1 MVTPL
6 RISVVLLV
14 FAEKQTIAEISA
26 RLVDQLGDSLQEII
40 LLVASAAPEDT
51 LAICGDTA
59 ARFEAVRVSMQ
70 RENPGA
76 GLAVRQGIAEAA
88 GSHILFMDSDG
99 EMDVETV
106 PSMVGA
112 LTERRADMVVA
123 SRWKKGGGAVGY
135 GRVKYLLNRGYQLIF
150 RALFWTAVRDLT
162 LGFKLARADV
172 MKSLPWTSQYH
183 GIGCE
188 TTMRVLRAGFR
199 VTDVPTV
206 WRKRTEGAS
215 SNPFRRNFLYVSMA
229 VSILLGP
236 SHRGE
241 GL

>member
-1 MVTPL
+1 MASPL
-6 RISVVLLV
+6 RIAVVLLV
-14 FAEKQTIAEISA
+14 YAEKQTIVDIAA
-26 RLVDQLGDSLQEII
+26 RLVDQLGDSLHEVI
-40 LLVASAAPEDT
+40 LLVAAAAPDDT
-51 LAICGDTA
+51 LAICRETA
-59 ARFEAVRVSMQ
+59 ERFDVVRVSMQ
-70 RENPGA
+70 KENPGA

-88 GSHILFMDSDG
+88 GTHVLLMDSDG

-106 PSMVGA
+106 PAMVEA
-112 LTERRADMVVA
+112 LVERGADMVVG
-123 SRWKKGGGAVGY
+123 SRWSRGGGAVGY
-135 GRVKYLLNRGYQLIF
+135 GRGKYVLNRVYQFLF
-150 RALFWTAVRDLT
+150 RVLFRTSVRDLT

-172 MKSLPWTSQYH
+172 MKSLPWTSQFH

-188 TTMRVLRAGFR
+188 TTMRVIRAGFV

-236 SHRGE
+236 SHRSR